1 MNLNTIFLVA
11 SLFGFLLVFM
21 LLIKKSVN
29 RTSTLFL
36 AGFYLF
42 ISVLYLHAYVINSG
56 LLSKM
61 TWFFAWPLQF
71 YALIPV
77 LIFFYFVTSFNDRFQ
92 WKPIYFLLFIPWLIS
107 IIDVLQFFF
116 FKSSDFRAMIIQKII
131 LNPENRFNLSYGF
144 FRLNTHFFIKNIEG
158 LTLMVV
164 LLPSLIRFIHFRT
177 NDKNKQLFNFW
188 LLMLWIL
195 FTLQSFVWIIY
206 NLSVAG
212 MLPIVFS
219 ENRDQSVI
227 LFISAITLLMGITPL
242 YFPSILYGF
251 PIYCN
256 KQESLL
262 SKPARATKR
271 YSVSDLETAHR
282 YGLKEHEIA
291 EKLKE
296 IEMQQLF
303 LSPDFDIAALAY
315 KMELPIHH
323 VSYFLNQY
331 YGTNFSTYRNKLRM
345 EYAAQLIK
353 ERYLDN
359 NTIEALSWAC
369 GFASRT
375 SFSKNFKKDVG
386 FSPKEYHEKLSSD
399 FDTL

>member
-11 SLFGFLLVFM
+11 ALFGFLLVFM

-56 LLSKM
+56 LLTKM

-71 YALIPV
+71 YSLIPV

-116 FKSSDFRAMIIQKII
+116 FKSSDFRAMIIQKVI

-144 FRLNTHFFIKNIEG
+144 LRLNIHFLIKNIEG
-158 LTLMVV
+158 LILMAL
-164 LLPSLIRFIHFRT
+164 LLPSLIRFMDFRI

-195 FTLQSFVWIIY
+195 FTLQSFVWLIY
-206 NLSVAG
+206 NLSIAEI
-212 MLPIVFS
+212 LPIVLS
-219 ENRDQSVI
+219 ENRNQSVMM
-227 LFISAITLLMGITPL
+227 FISVIILLMGITPL
-242 YFPSILYGF
+242 YFPSILYGY
-251 PIYCN
+251 PIYGN
-256 KQESLL
+256 KKETLL
-262 SKPARATKR
+262 STQITATKK
-271 YSVSDLETAHR
+271 YSVTNLETAYR
-282 YGLKEHEIA
+282 YGLKEQEIA

-345 EYAAQLIK
+345 EYAVQLISEK
-353 ERYLDN
+353 YLDY

-375 SFSKNFKKDVG
+375 SFSKNFKTVVG

>member
-11 SLFGFLLVFM
+11 ALFGFLLVFM
-21 LLIKKSVN
+21 LLLKKSVN
-29 RTSTLFL
+29 RTATLFL
-36 AGFYLF
+36 TGFYLF

-56 LLSKM
+56 LLTKM

-71 YALIPV
+71 YSLIPV

-92 WKPIYFLLFIPWLIS
+92 WKPIYLLLFIPWLIS
-107 IIDVLQFFF
+107 LIDVLQFFF
-116 FKSSDFRAMIIQKII
+116 FKSSDFRAVIIQKVI

-144 FRLNTHFFIKNIEG
+144 LRLNIHFLIKNIEG
-158 LTLMVV
+158 LILMAV
-164 LLPSLIRFIHFRT
+164 LLPSLIRFMGFRI

-195 FTLQSFVWIIY
+195 FTLQSFVWLIY
-206 NLSVAG
+206 NLSIAEI
-212 MLPIVFS
+212 LPIVFS
-219 ENRDQSVI
+219 ENRNQSVM
-227 LFISAITLLMGITPL
+227 LFISVIILLMGITPL

-251 PIYCN
+251 PIYEN
-256 KQESLL
+256 KQESVL
-262 SKPARATKR
+262 SIHTKATKQ
-271 YSVSDLETAHR
+271 YAVADLETGHR
-282 YGLKEHEIA
+282 YGFKEHEIA

-303 LSPDFDIAALAY
+303 LSPDFDIAALAQ

-323 VSYFLNQY
+323 VSYFLNKY
-331 YGTNFSTYRNKLRM
+331 HETNFATYRNKLRM
-345 EYAAQLIK
+345 EYAVQLINDK
-353 ERYLDN
+353 YLDH
-359 NTIEALSWAC
+359 NTIEALAWAC

-375 SFSKNFKKDVG
+375 SFSKNFKTVVG
-386 FSPKEYHEKLSSD
+386 FSPKEYHEKLISD

>member
-1 MNLNTIFLVA
+1 MNLNTVFLVA
-11 SLFGFLLVFM
+11 ALFGFLLVFM

-71 YALIPV
+71 YTLIPV

-116 FKSSDFRAMIIQKII
+116 FKSPDFRAMIIQKVI

-144 FRLNTHFFIKNIEG
+144 FRLNTHFLIKNIEG
-158 LTLMVV
+158 LILMVV
-164 LLPSLIRFIHFRT
+164 LLPSLIRFMDFRII
-177 NDKNKQLFNFW
+177 DKNKQLFNFW

-195 FTLQSFVWIIY
+195 FTLQSFVWVIY
-206 NLSVAG
+206 NLSVAEI
-212 MLPIVFS
+212 LPIVLS
-219 ENRDQSVI
+219 EYRNQSVM
-227 LFISAITLLMGITPL
+227 LFVSVIILLMGITPL

-251 PIYCN
+251 PIYGN

-262 SKPARATKR
+262 SRPTRATKQ
-271 YSVSDLETAHR
+271 YYVADLETAQR
-282 YGLKEHEIA
+282 YGFKEHEIA

-296 IEMQQLF
+296 IEKQQLF
-303 LSPDFDIAALAY
+303 LSPDFDIAALAL

-323 VSYFLNQY
+323 VSYFLNKY
-331 YGTNFSTYRNKLRM
+331 YETNFAKYRNKLRM
-345 EYAAQLIK
+345 EYAVQLINEK
-353 ERYLDN
+353 YLDH
-359 NTIEALSWAC
+359 NTIEALAWAC

-375 SFSKNFKKDVG
+375 SFSKNFKTVVG
-386 FSPKEYHEKLSSD
+386 SSPKEYHEKQ
-399 FDTL
+399 